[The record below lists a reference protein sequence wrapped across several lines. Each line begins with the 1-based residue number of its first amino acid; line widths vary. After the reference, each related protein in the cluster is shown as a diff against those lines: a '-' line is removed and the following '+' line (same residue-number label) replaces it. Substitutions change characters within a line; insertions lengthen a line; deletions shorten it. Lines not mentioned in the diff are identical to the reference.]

1 MNLYVPRQPDYSLL
15 FTNRRAF
22 LRTFGIGATLAALP
36 PALAEQ
42 LALTPTQ
49 TEGPFYPD
57 KLPLDTDN
65 DLLRINDGEK
75 PAVGEVTHLSG
86 RVLNPGGDP
95 IPDALVEIWQCDAT
109 GVYLHSGTG
118 GDKAKRDAGFQGFG
132 RCHTGTTGEYLFRT
146 IKPVPYPGRTPHIHV
161 AVKLPGRPKWT
172 SQCYIKGHPQ
182 NEGDFIWK
190 GLGEQAVRD
199 LVTVEFAPLKN
210 SKAGELAA
218 SFNIVLGITPK
229 E

>member
-1 MNLYVPRQPDYSLL
+1 MNLLFRRHPDYSLL
-15 FTNRRAF
+15 FTDRRAF

-36 PALAEQ
+36 SALADG
-42 LALTPTQ
+42 LPLTPPQ

-65 DLLRINDGEK
+65 DLLRIND
-75 PAVGEVTHLSG
+75 ADQQAIGEVTYLNG
-86 RVLNPGGDP
+86 RVLNPAGDP
-95 IPDALVEIWQCDAT
+95 IRDAVVEIWQCDSA

-132 RCHTGTTGEYLFRT
+132 RFVTGATGEYVFRT
-146 IKPVPYPGRTPHIHV
+146 IKPVPYTGRTPHIHT
-161 AVKLPGRPKWT
+161 AVKLRGRPKWT

-182 NEGDFIWK
+182 NENDSIWR
-190 GLGEQAVRD
+190 GLGEKKD
-199 LVTVEFAPLKN
+199 LVTLDFAAMKGA
-210 SKAGELAA
+210 KHGELVAT
-218 SFNIVLGITPK
+218 FDIVLGVTPD